1 MSLIWIFSVI
11 LLFALA
17 ADAQVIMPGRCPNA
31 AVQEKFD
38 AARYL
43 GKWFEIQRLPNSF
56 QLGHCCTAT
65 YSLESAGVVGVLNR
79 ELLANG
85 TISEING
92 IAKPSPIEPAKL
104 LVYFFEDAPPS
115 PYWVLSTDYDSYA
128 LVYSCTDL
136 GVIHVDFTWILSRT
150 PTLPEETLQE
160 LHNILLSNKVQVN
173 KLLSTNQDEAYCS
186 VMNQ

>member
-92 IAKPSPIEPAKL
+92 IAKPIFLFSHT
-104 LVYFFEDAPPS
+104 DAPPS

-160 LHNILLSNKVQVN
+160 LHNILWHLFKYLFKPDSHQRKAGDVI
-173 KLLSTNQDEAYCS
+173 KSL
-186 VMNQ
+186 